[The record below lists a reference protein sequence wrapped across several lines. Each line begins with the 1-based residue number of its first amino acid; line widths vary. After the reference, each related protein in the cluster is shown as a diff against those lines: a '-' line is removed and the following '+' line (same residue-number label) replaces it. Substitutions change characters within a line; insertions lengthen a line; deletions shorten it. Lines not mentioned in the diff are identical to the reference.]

1 MLRGKRSRMDETND
15 TDLLTCPQC
24 GDTFP
29 SREELERH
37 EHAVPLAW
45 ERGSSN
51 FDCPICGARF
61 DEAEELLTHQGS
73 AHPGEDAPEEG
84 IR

>member
-1 MLRGKRSRMDETND
+1 MGATETD
-15 TDLLTCPQC
+15 PLTCPEC

-29 SREELERH
+29 SRDELARH
-37 EHAVPLAW
+37 EHTMPLAW

-51 FDCPICGARF
+51 FDCPFCGARF
-61 DEAEELLTHQGS
+61 DEADELLTHQTS
-73 AHPGEDAPEEG
+73 AHPGEHAEEEG